1 MLCPPRTQSAM
12 ADLRGAVGM
21 KRLLVTGAKG
31 QVGTELQRLAWPDD
45 VALVAIDFAELD
57 LADTA
62 CIARFMAAQSFAAV
76 INCAAYT
83 AVDKA
88 ESDVVAA
95 WAVNA
100 LAPAALA
107 AACARSDI
115 PLVQVS
121 TDYVFSG
128 EKDGLY
134 EVSDPIGPLGV
145 YGASKAAGEQAVRTA
160 CRRHAIV
167 RTSWVVSAHGNN
179 FVKTMLRLGAER
191 DSIRVVADQQGA
203 PTSATDLAATLAH
216 VALRLIAEPE
226 IPGGIYHFT
235 GRGHTTWYD
244 FACEIFRQA
253 AQRGGPQPR
262 VEAIATSA
270 YPTPARR
277 PANSRLSTA
286 SITAGFGI
294 EPRPWQAALAEI
306 LTALIPTSSRVTQPS
321 VHA

>member
-1 MLCPPRTQSAM
+1 
-12 ADLRGAVGM
+12 M
-21 KRLLVTGAKG
+21 KKVLVTGAKG
-31 QVGTELQRLAWPDD
+31 QVGTELQRLAWPND
-45 VALVAIDFAELD
+45 VELVAIDLAELD
-57 LADTA
+57 LADTVG
-62 CIARFMAAQSFAAV
+62 IARFMASRSFAAV

-88 ESDVVAA
+88 ETEAVAA

-121 TDYVFSG
+121 TDYVFDG
-128 EKDGLY
+128 AKDGPY
-134 EVSDPIGPLGV
+134 EVNDPIGPLGV
-145 YGASKAAGEQAVRTA
+145 YGASKAAGEQAVRTG

-179 FVKTMLRLGAER
+179 FVKTMLRLGAQR
-191 DSIRVVADQQGA
+191 DSIRVVADQHGA
-203 PTSATDLAATLAH
+203 PTSAADLATALAH
-216 VALRLIAEPE
+216 VALRLMAEPE
-226 IPGGIYHFT
+226 ISGGIYHFT

-253 AQRGGPQPR
+253 AQRGGPQLR
-262 VEAIATSA
+262 VEAITTAA
-270 YPTPARR
+270 YPTLARR

-306 LTALIPTSSRVTQPS
+306 LTALIPTSGRASQPS
-321 VHA
+321 LHA